1 MSSQAAKGIRAAF
14 ALTDKEELRALIT
27 AAGFHT
33 VRIRIDS
40 QMIRYPSLKEF
51 VPGYLS
57 ATPVAQVAASLDEP
71 TRGTILREIET
82 SLQAYLDDGGLA
94 APIEAHV
101 VVAEN

>member
-1 MSSQAAKGIRAAF
+1 MGIRAAF
-14 ALTDKEELRALIT
+14 ALADKEELRALIT
-27 AAGFHT
+27 AAGFRT
-33 VRIRIDS
+33 VRIRIDG

-57 ATPVAQVAASLDEP
+57 ATPVAQVAATLDEP
-71 TRGTILREIET
+71 TRVAILREIET
-82 SLQAYLDDGGLA
+82 SLQAYLDDEGLA

>member
-1 MSSQAAKGIRAAF
+1 MGIRGPF
-14 ALTDKEELRALIT
+14 ALADKEELRALIT
-27 AAGFHT
+27 AAGFRA

-51 VPGYLS
+51 VSGYLS
-57 ATPVAQVAASLDEP
+57 ATPVAQVAATLDEP
-71 TRGTILREIET
+71 TRVAILREIET
-82 SLQAYLDDGGLA
+82 SLQAYVDDEGLA